1 MDILLYLIPAALVLG
16 LIGLGG
22 FLWALKSGQYDDL
35 DGAAYRILF
44 EDDDPPAAAGSAAGS
59 ADRPPAE
66 DAEEP
71 ADGRR

>member
-44 EDDDPPAAAGSAAGS
+44 EDDELP
-59 ADRPPAE
+59 
-66 DAEEP
+66 P
-71 ADGRR
+71 ADGAAHEGR